1 MENPRELVSWS
12 VNAPGLGRRH
22 QRSLQD
28 AAASAASWIEQ
39 WPGCVS
45 ATVSGPIRFRV
56 EVSAPGDVALQ
67 PPAAELI
74 DGVVEVSITVD
85 RQALE
90 GSTPL
95 LRRHVLDAFL
105 TGIELGASVAPHQPP
120 IEVWIEPEDE
130 EEAEKL
136 HPLDVLGAELSMLA
150 EGEVMVIRPLWEGA
164 DGLRRYHELDDALV
178 ARLARSKLG
187 DLLDTSSHPGAVSW
201 TIQISRSR

>member
-1 MENPRELVSWS
+1 MEDPRELVSWS
-12 VNAPGLGRRH
+12 VDAPGLGRRH

-45 ATVSGPIRFRV
+45 ATVSGPILLRV

-67 PPAAELI
+67 PLAAELI
-74 DGVVEVSITVD
+74 DGVVELSITVD

-90 GSTPL
+90 GSAPL

-105 TGIELGASVAPHQPP
+105 AGIELGASVAPHQPP
-120 IEVWIEPEDE
+120 IEVWIEPEE
-130 EEAEKL
+130 EEETAEL
-136 HPLDVLGAELSMLA
+136 HTLDVLGAELSMLA
-150 EGEVMVIRPLWEGA
+150 EGEVMVIRPLREGA
-164 DGLRRYHELDDALV
+164 DGLTQYHELDDALV

-187 DLLDTSSHPGAVSW
+187 ELLDTSSHPDAVSW
-201 TIQISRSR
+201 TIQVSHSR